1 MSEDE
6 FDNLPDLFSGVTD
19 AEWSRML
26 DAPGE
31 SSSIRHPHGVS
42 PSRSTVSTDYGDEH
56 FVNPEA
62 LAEIDRIETSLT
74 SFGGT
79 ASARRVGE
87 VISTASGHTT
97 HHQDSLRPPT
107 NDSSQSRYLPNAD
120 HCHAHTLVRSSV
132 ACPTEAPEKQAI
144 GKRSR
149 LEDAESTV
157 VKNGIVRAYDKIQ
170 YALDGYGE
178 ELCCPICCDLFVA
191 THLGNPCGHSYCGDC
206 AWQWVNKNDRT
217 ECPICRTQLVG
228 EAPLIPNITLDSLI
242 EKHIELLISAG
253 DIDWLPQGSKYK
265 DRASRKA
272 KWKASVD
279 ARSKAL
285 KTKRK
290 RKEVVFISSDDED
303 PYIEHSSQGTGQA
316 DTEMNL
322 LHVRLGYFY
331 REDIDNALIFG
342 IGSLPCIWSMST
354 SDQLTDFTKKK
365 SHDIQNE
372 CEGFCRMKLS
382 FRAGYYVCDRLSSFK
397 HESCVSVQIPEDVYG
412 CK

>member
-42 PSRSTVSTDYGDEH
+42 PARSTVSTDYGDEH

-79 ASARRVGE
+79 ASARRVGGWF
-87 VISTASGHTT
+87 ST
-97 HHQDSLRPPT
+97 PPL
-107 NDSSQSRYLPNAD
+107 SM
-120 HCHAHTLVRSSV
+120 
-132 ACPTEAPEKQAI
+132 
-144 GKRSR
+144 
-149 LEDAESTV
+149 
-157 VKNGIVRAYDKIQ
+157 
-170 YALDGYGE
+170 
-178 ELCCPICCDLFVA
+178 
-191 THLGNPCGHSYCGDC
+191 
-206 AWQWVNKNDRT
+206 DRT

-303 PYIEHSSQGTGQA
+303 PYIEHSSQGTGQVG
-316 DTEMNL
+316 M
-322 LHVRLGYFY
+322 VRA
-331 REDIDNALIFG
+331 RSNRRRRN
-342 IGSLPCIWSMST
+342 S
-354 SDQLTDFTKKK
+354 
-365 SHDIQNE
+365 
-372 CEGFCRMKLS
+372 R
-382 FRAGYYVCDRLSSFK
+382 
-397 HESCVSVQIPEDVYG
+397 QIRR
-412 CK
+412 

>member
-62 LAEIDRIETSLT
+62 LAEIDRIETSLS
-74 SFGGT
+74 SFGST

-97 HHQDSLRPPT
+97 HHQDSLRRKST
-107 NDSSQSRYLPNAD
+107 ALYACINSED
-120 HCHAHTLVRSSV
+120 HCHAHTLVRTSV
-132 ACPTEAPEKQAI
+132 ACLTEAPEKQAT

-178 ELCCPICCDLFVA
+178 ELCCPI
-191 THLGNPCGHSYCGDC
+191 YCGDC

-303 PYIEHSSQGTGQA
+303 PYIEHSSQETGQVG
-316 DTEMNL
+316 M
-322 LHVRLGYFY
+322 VRA
-331 REDIDNALIFG
+331 RSNRRRRN
-342 IGSLPCIWSMST
+342 S
-354 SDQLTDFTKKK
+354 
-365 SHDIQNE
+365 
-372 CEGFCRMKLS
+372 R
-382 FRAGYYVCDRLSSFK
+382 
-397 HESCVSVQIPEDVYG
+397 QIRR
-412 CK
+412 